1 MSQISIEQI
10 DKILN
15 LIEADKSVEAVKFLV
30 ENTDYS
36 LREAKALVDHLVENP
51 NADPNLMNISHNRNK
66 FNADQEIEFENHFD
80 TTTMSSIITHY
91 STEQVI
97 IKYDNGMKVEI
108 DEFHPLWQQTMQKF
122 GRGKHYSSKLDFL
135 NAMQSQHDE
144 FSKYDASTRAPQ
156 PYDDQS
162 KENTHIL
169 HHHDSKGVE
178 DLSHKSGIPTKL
190 MIVLI
195 LILLGVAIVSYTLQ
209 G

>member
-10 DKILN
+10 DKVLN
-15 LIEADKSVEAVKFLV
+15 LIEENKSVEAVKFLL

-36 LREAKALVDHLVENP
+36 LREAKELVDHLVENP

-66 FNADQEIEFENHFD
+66 FNVDQESEFENHVD

-91 STEQVI
+91 STHQVF

-108 DEFHPLWQQTMQKF
+108 DEFHPLWQQAMQKF
-122 GRGKHYSSKLDFL
+122 GRGGHYSSKHDFL

-144 FSKYDASTRAPQ
+144 FSKYDAITRAPQ
-156 PYDDQS
+156 SFNDQS
-162 KENTHIL
+162 KDHTHTPA
-169 HHHDSKGVE
+169 HHTPKGVE
-178 DLSHKSGIPTKL
+178 DLSHTSGIPSKL
-190 MIVLI
+190 MIILI
-195 LILLGVAIVSYTLQ
+195 LVLLGVATVSYILQ